1 MKAHV
6 CFGRKWAPRNRLIM
20 ALPIAAIGIAE
31 MLAMA
36 PRRTQRAGTYVG
48 FWRTLQIILMK
59 GPTHSPA
66 TGLHVYRL
74 VGNAKVGCGFIT
86 WSFAKQPELLDLV
99 LELSPAAIMFSFGAP
114 GPFAARIHAT
124 GTPLICQLQ
133 TMAHARA
140 AVDAGAAIIVAQG
153 AEAGG
158 HGLLRATLT
167 LVPEVADMLAAVSPD
182 TLLLAAGGIADG
194 RGLAASLMLGADGV
208 LIGSRFWAT
217 AEALV
222 NPAFQNAAIAAEG
235 DATIRTSVPDRL
247 RKIDWPEFVSARVM
261 RNRIINDWHGREAQL
276 ADDAIIEREG
286 ARYFAA
292 VQTGDAD
299 NTGVWVGEAA
309 GMIRDVQRAGD
320 VVQRIVREAERLL
333 AVKAPGFVKAGR

>member
-1 MKAHV
+1 MAIQTRLTERLGLEHPIV
-6 CFGRKWAPRNRLIM
+6 SAPMAFAAGGRLAAAVTSAGGLGLIGGGYGDAAWLNQQFGEA
-20 ALPIAAIGIAE
+20 
-31 MLAMA
+31 
-36 PRRTQRAGTYVG
+36 
-48 FWRTLQIILMK
+48 
-59 GPTHSPA
+59 
-66 TGLHVYRL
+66 
-74 VGNAKVGCGFIT
+74 GNAKVGCGFIT
-86 WSFAKQPELLDLV
+86 WSLAKQPELLDLV
-99 LELSPAAIMFSFGAP
+99 LDLSPAAIMLSFGAP

-124 GTPLICQLQ
+124 GTPLICQVQ

-167 LVPEVADMLAAVSPD
+167 LVPEIADMLTRVAPE

-222 NPAFQNAAIAAEG
+222 NPAFQKAAVAAEG
-235 DATIRTSVPDRL
+235 DATIRTSVPDKL
-247 RKIDWPEFVSARVM
+247 RKLDWPESFSARVM
-261 RNRIINDWHGREAQL
+261 RNRIISDWHGREGQL
-276 ADDAIIEREG
+276 AEAAIIEREG

-292 VQTGDAD
+292 MQSGDAD

-309 GMIRDVQRAGD
+309 GMIHDVPRAGD
-320 VVQRIVREAERLL
+320 VVQRIVSEAEQLL